1 MGWLWAQSRLPLGSV
16 RRRTPPRYLFPMI
29 STFNTYPEL
38 LTDSGRLAE
47 TVWQHAETLGQAI
60 AATIA
65 LDSTAVILRATGHGE
80 RIVGLAPGGLA

>member
-1 MGWLWAQSRLPLGSV
+1 
-16 RRRTPPRYLFPMI
+16 MI

-38 LTDSGRLAE
+38 LTDSGRLAK

-65 LDSTAVILRATGHGE
+65 LDSTAVILRATGQGE